1 MKSKYKYTAHSLT
14 HPIVKVTADSVKEL
28 VKAANAHGAGLVFFN
43 TKQAFTNKGDSFRY
57 KGWYFE
63 RTERGEEKAAGP
75 IKFSLSEDFDCQW
88 TLYVNHSAMG
98 DYPIAEILENER
110 YEFFSVKWLVFKE
123 DLDCKEF
130 TTLSA
135 AQAEAEEMFTAHLM
149 GFLNK
154 VKFLPVHAG

>member
-14 HPIVKVTADSVKEL
+14 QPIVKVTADSVKEL

-63 RTERGEEKAAGP
+63 RVERGEEKASGFLEFDL
-75 IKFSLSEDFDCQW
+75 IEEVDFWMITVEHSELGQ
-88 TLYVNHSAMG
+88 
-98 DYPIAEILENER
+98 YPIAEIREHIINETFFLEWDI
-110 YEFFSVKWLVFKE
+110 FQD
-123 DLDCKEF
+123 DLDNRKF